1 MPQGLACG
9 KGQARTRAKPPPAP
23 GSRRVSLPGSIPR
36 ALPTPA
42 GPAAP
47 RDPGPTSWDDKE
59 GPPEEEIY
67 LVCEPLSPQS
77 SPEAQ
82 GSGSRPCPI
91 PPSLPWPCPVP
102 PSLPRP
108 RDPAPVLLWGRIPG
122 EAPWMGGRDS
132 NPPPQLLSPLPS
144 APQDPGMLEQAWYAG
159 SCDRH
164 VAESVLQGVNK
175 DSAFMVR
182 QSSGQGWNQ
191 PFTLAVLY
199 KGHVYN
205 IPIRYVENSRQ
216 YALGKDGKSREER
229 FDSVAGIIQHH
240 REHPLVLIE
249 GSSASRAHTC
259 LLFPVKP

>member
-1 MPQGLACG
+1 MYEAPPCESQAWKVAPAKRQEDTDGTYLDHATARRCSEPFALLPAKFLSKLSLVPGTDAGNGEEMPQGLACG
-9 KGQARTRAKPPPAP
+9 KVQDRTRAKLPPAP
-23 GSRRVSLPGSIPR
+23 GSRRVSLPVP
-36 ALPTPA
+36 LPSLA
-42 GPAAP
+42 
-47 RDPGPTSWDDKE
+47 D
-59 GPPEEEIY
+59 
-67 LVCEPLSPQS
+67 S
-77 SPEAQ
+77 SPEASSKAPAWPR
-82 GSGSRPCPI
+82 GSGS
-91 PPSLPWPCPVP
+91 PV
-102 PSLPRP
+102 
-108 RDPAPVLLWGRIPG
+108 
-122 EAPWMGGRDS
+122 E
-132 NPPPQLLSPLPS
+132 
-144 APQDPGMLEQAWYAG
+144 DPGMQDQAWYAG

-164 VAESVLQGVNK
+164 LAERVLQGVNK

-205 IPIRYVENSRQ
+205 IPIRYVESSRQ

-229 FDSVAGIIQHH
+229 FDSVAGIIQHY

>member
-1 MPQGLACG
+1 
-9 KGQARTRAKPPPAP
+9 
-23 GSRRVSLPGSIPR
+23 SR
-36 ALPTPA
+36 
-42 GPAAP
+42 
-47 RDPGPTSWDDKE
+47 
-59 GPPEEEIY
+59 
-67 LVCEPLSPQS
+67 
-77 SPEAQ
+77 
-82 GSGSRPCPI
+82 
-91 PPSLPWPCPVP
+91 
-102 PSLPRP
+102 
-108 RDPAPVLLWGRIPG
+108 
-122 EAPWMGGRDS
+122 
-132 NPPPQLLSPLPS
+132 LPS
-144 APQDPGMLEQAWYAG
+144 APQDPGMQDQAWYAG

-164 VAESVLQGVNK
+164 LADSPPLPQ

-205 IPIRYVENSRQ
+205 IPIRYVESSRQ

-229 FDSVAGIIQHH
+229 FDSVAGIIQHY